1 MLKEYGI
8 IFYKVKKK
16 KKINF
21 FIFRKQKMKNR

>member
-16 KKINF
+16 KKNK
-21 FIFRKQKMKNR
+21 FIIFQKQKMENR